1 EVIGF
6 LGRVRMNRYYY
17 APKDDPLNR
26 ERWRQAYSREDLD
39 RFQQLLRA
47 ANENFVEFVYSIA
60 PGPSITYSSESDI
73 IELIRKIDS
82 MIEIGVKHFSLAFND
97 LPENLQKEEDR
108 KKFKTLAAAQ
118 AQLINRVY
126 DHLKQKLGS
135 FELSVVPTVY
145 SGARGD
151 RSYLKEFGAAIPPDV
166 MTFWTGVE
174 VFSREYSNEQA
185 RDWKALVARR
195 PIIWDNFPVNDSKS
209 WRLYLGAKRGVSPT
223 LNAEAAGFIANPMS
237 QFRASLPS
245 LATTA
250 QYAWD
255 ARSYDPARALENALN
270 LLYDERTRTALRLWT
285 GVYGDYYHDTNLFEP
300 LFSESHNEIELTS
313 REQKANELQK
323 ALELIAVRRDQGLLR
338 GELARIVIRT

>member
-1 EVIGF
+1 SSEQGAFYALGKLEQMGANGSLTEDFQITESPSFPRRGIVEGFYGPSWSHRDRLEVIGF

-151 RSYLKEFGAAIPPDV
+151 RSYLKEFGAAIP
-166 MTFWTGVE
+166 
-174 VFSREYSNEQA
+174 
-185 RDWKALVARR
+185 
-195 PIIWDNFPVNDSKS
+195 
-209 WRLYLGAKRGVSPT
+209 
-223 LNAEAAGFIANPMS
+223 
-237 QFRASLPS
+237 
-245 LATTA
+245 
-250 QYAWD
+250 
-255 ARSYDPARALENALN
+255 
-270 LLYDERTRTALRLWT
+270 
-285 GVYGDYYHDTNLFEP
+285 
-300 LFSESHNEIELTS
+300 
-313 REQKANELQK
+313 
-323 ALELIAVRRDQGLLR
+323 
-338 GELARIVIRT
+338 